1 VEEDVRRFGACVA
14 LGVGGATPVEF
25 ATFPMNQDY
34 GKRRSD
40 AVATMVTGV
49 THWYPTPVSA
59 VFLHGL

>member
-1 VEEDVRRFGACVA
+1 MEDVRRFGACVA
-14 LGVGGATPVEF
+14 LGVGGAPPVEF

-40 AVATMVTGV
+40 VVVMMVADV
-49 THWYPTPVSA
+49 THWYPTTVST